1 MEETNFRIRLKK
13 IRIEKLLTQEKFGKV
28 IGKSITIVNNW
39 EKGKYEPSM
48 ETLIL
53 ISQKFNINLN
63 WLLLGEGEMTKED
76 LSKNQIEKIPDD
88 IKEGI
93 FKYPDLQKHISRY
106 LKVMEGLGGQDKAK
120 IKWNIEFD

>member
-1 MEETNFRIRLKK
+1 MEKISFQKRLKEVRVK
-13 IRIEKLLTQEKFGKV
+13 YFITQEKFGES
-28 IGKSITIVNNW
+28 IGRSMTIVNQW
-39 EKGKYEPSM
+39 EKGKASPSM

-63 WLLLGEGEMTKED
+63 WLLLGEGEMIKED
-76 LSKNQIEKIPDD
+76 FSKNQIEKIPDD
-88 IKEGI
+88 IKVGI

-106 LKVMEGLGGQDKAK
+106 LKVMDGLGDHDKAK